1 MSSFLVG
8 WWDSVLVRQWD
19 SGTVRAAVSFRLSA
33 FRRKEL
39 RGVLKIGLKELT
51 LLSSVAYGDTPFQRK
66 GALAVRHAAF
76 VTQRGST

>member
-1 MSSFLVG
+1 MRVAVG
-8 WWDSVLVRQWD
+8 
-19 SGTVRAAVSFRLSA
+19 FRLSA

-51 LLSSVAYGDTPFQRK
+51 SLSSVAYGDTPFQRK
-66 GALAVRHAAF
+66 GVLEVRHAAF